1 MESNKD
7 ILERIYDLIRENER
21 KGLKPIR
28 IIISRDM
35 YDELNGQAM
44 RYMEFHFKEICG
56 IPVEVRET
64 VPFDEPILETRIER

>member
-21 KGLKPIR
+21 KGFKPIR
-28 IIISRDM
+28 IIVSRDM
-35 YDELNGQAM
+35 YEELTGQMA
-44 RYMEFHFKEICG
+44 RYMECDFRTISG

-64 VPFDEPILETRIER
+64 VPLDEPILETRIER